1 MTIKRTLLLIPIFLL
16 LINCKKKHSELE
28 FEKSV
33 VYEIFPALMDSLHYD
48 LRLYPPPPPK
58 AIYDKQGKYIG
69 IDTTGTEQVIAE
81 YNKRRAEL
89 KADSVKLVIAI
100 NDSVYPLEKRESSQL
115 LKHFSEHNLKLD
127 STDLS
132 TNYKIDLT
140 KLRADK
146 KLRFKYLS
154 EFPKGSAI
162 WKKKYDFYFSG
173 TTSLSRIQ
181 FDSTKSFGILHSG
194 MGCGKL
200 CGSGVR
206 VFIRK
211 EKNKWIIDK
220 IIVTEIS

>member
-100 NDSVYPLEKRESSQL
+100 NDSVYPL
-115 LKHFSEHNLKLD
+115 
-127 STDLS
+127 
-132 TNYKIDLT
+132 
-140 KLRADK
+140 
-146 KLRFKYLS
+146 
-154 EFPKGSAI
+154 
-162 WKKKYDFYFSG
+162 
-173 TTSLSRIQ
+173 
-181 FDSTKSFGILHSG
+181 
-194 MGCGKL
+194 
-200 CGSGVR
+200 
-206 VFIRK
+206 
-211 EKNKWIIDK
+211 
-220 IIVTEIS
+220 

>member
-69 IDTTGTEQVIAE
+69 IDTTG
-81 YNKRRAEL
+81 R
-89 KADSVKLVIAI
+89 
-100 NDSVYPLEKRESSQL
+100 
-115 LKHFSEHNLKLD
+115 
-127 STDLS
+127 
-132 TNYKIDLT
+132 
-140 KLRADK
+140 
-146 KLRFKYLS
+146 
-154 EFPKGSAI
+154 SAI